1 MSEGREK
8 SLIRARLN
16 QAKMLKKQYSKSKP
30 VCKVTFSLPVEA
42 VEGGAEVRVVGD
54 FNDWNWEQGF
64 VMTVKKGEY
73 SASAD
78 LASGRDYE
86 FRYLVDNERWVN
98 DWAADGY
105 LPSPYFGTDNSVLS
119 LQESAPAQA
128 GVAEAAPS
136 EAAAPKKTRTTKTA
150 KG

>member
-1 MSEGREK
+1 
-8 SLIRARLN
+8 
-16 QAKMLKKQYSKSKP
+16 MLKKQYSKSKP

-64 VMTVKKGEY
+64 TMTVKKGEY
-73 SASAD
+73 TASAD
-78 LASGRDYE
+78 LATGRDYE

-98 DWAADGY
+98 DWSADGY

-119 LQESAPAQA
+119 LQETAPAQA
-128 GVAEAAPS
+128 VVAEAAPS
-136 EAAAPKKTRTTKTA
+136 EAAAPKKPRATKA
-150 KG
+150 SKG